1 VSAEPVPMRRLGFA
15 VAIAAALITSACA
28 AGQDAQTAV
37 EHPAIDGTEADVGSM
52 NLRGLVIEPPSGTT
66 PYYATGADAPVKLVV
81 VNSGSSTD
89 KLTSITSSAIGDW
102 GAFASAADASAVA
115 SSSAAAAGSSTP
127 AGSSTAS
134 GSSSSAAGGSSAGGS
149 TSASAS
155 SSTPAATASALP
167 TPQKSISIAAGSR
180 VSWGTPDAKGV
191 LLLLHVTKRLY
202 PGAAVSLTFTFA
214 NAGSVTVMVPVGLS
228 SSPGTAVVSPPS
240 STGAA

>member
-1 VSAEPVPMRRLGFA
+1 MRRLGLA

-52 NLRGLVIEPPSGTT
+52 NLRGLVIEPPRGST

-89 KLTSITSSAIGDW
+89 KLTSITSSAISDW

-115 SSSAAAAGSSTP
+115 SSSPATAGSSTP
-127 AGSSTAS
+127 AGSSSASGSSSSAS
-134 GSSSSAAGGSSAGGS
+134 GSSSSAAGGSSAGAS

-155 SSTPAATASALP
+155 SSTPAATPSALP